1 MKYLKTFES
10 DEEDLLN
17 SLKDLSHNLG
27 RLKSYAQHQ
36 NRKRLHQG
44 YQGDSDGRDFGEISD
59 EFKPYFVDLID
70 DEGWIY
76 YMNHEP
82 TFYTRIELKNCIKKE
97 GIEQG
102 FENILD
108 RMTET
113 RDRLVDQG
121 FDSKFIIYL
130 NGKAQQIKNPDSFRV
145 PLYKF
150 TGLGDNDYASYLEDK
165 GLSTDEYIFAKI
177 EFVII

>member
-1 MKYLKTFES
+1 MKYIKTFES

-36 NRKRLHQG
+36 NRNRL
-44 YQGDSDGRDFGEISD
+44 YQGNSEISD
-59 EFKPYFVDLID
+59 EFKPYFADLIQ
-70 DEGWIY
+70 DEGWSY
-76 YMNHEP
+76 YIWSGPE
-82 TFYTRIELKNCIKKE
+82 FYTKIELKNFIKKE
-97 GIEQG
+97 GIDKE
-102 FENILD
+102 FENIVD

-121 FDSKFIIYL
+121 FDSKFIIYF
-130 NGKAQQIKNPDSFRV
+130 NGKAQQVQNPDSYRV

-150 TGLGDNDYASYLEDK
+150 TGIGDRDYKSYIEDK
-165 GLSTDEYIFAKI
+165 GLSSDEYLFAKI
-177 EFVII
+177 DFVII